1 MKSHT
6 GHTLMELMVAM
17 AIFGL
22 ILSSIFNIFVP
33 GVRTFMV
40 GKERVATQ
48 ANVMISLKRI
58 RMELCSTS
66 NSSITINSAE
76 IYSSTGEPDAI
87 SFLSPYSDTE
97 RKISLDSVTSTLP
110 IWQKYVIYFHDRP
123 SRELRRKVVKLT
135 EPGPLAIALDHD
147 KLYDLCLDNDNYP
160 YSIVSRDI
168 HKLSICRTSPYLVK
182 IHINSRKKAA
192 GFVGSQEQESECFM
206 EIYPHNT
213 LN

>member
-40 GKERVATQ
+40 GKERVVTQ

-168 HKLSICRTSPYLVK
+168 HKLSICRTSP
-182 IHINSRKKAA
+182 
-192 GFVGSQEQESECFM
+192 
-206 EIYPHNT
+206 
-213 LN
+213 